1 MGTLAIRTISRCFS
15 MLTLGALN
23 SLLLRIRMLVLLET
37 SLSFGKHYEKP
48 NVIRIIQNLKN
59 ASKSHFLKECIRIE
73 VETPWTWEDHEG
85 SRSLIKFTSL

>member
-1 MGTLAIRTISRCFS
+1 

-23 SLLLRIRMLVLLET
+23 SLLPSIRMLVPLET
-37 SLSFGKHYEKP
+37 SLSFGKQYEKP

-59 ASKSHFLKECIRIE
+59 ANKSNFLKECIRIG

-85 SRSLIKFTSL
+85 SRSLIEFTFLSVFLFSTPKIFC